1 MSRAAGAIAA
11 VVLAAAVVAA
21 APVPAAAA
29 GPCAGDAVWV
39 VVDFGDGR
47 APSSACVAVGG
58 RATGVDVLSARAAQL
73 GVPRPDYAPSG
84 FLCGIDGV
92 TPAGCLQ
99 PGAPFWS
106 YWLGGCGGWDYAA
119 VGPASRRARPDVA
132 EAWRL
137 QPAGAAEGDNP
148 PATAALCGAGGAPVG
163 GSGGG
168 AGSGAGSGGD
178 DGAAGAGAGAGASGT
193 GGPAGA
199 ADVGAAGAGV
209 PGVGAADADGAGDD
223 AAGVGPAD
231 GGASSTTIAG
241 RAAAIT
247 PGAARAAAARPT
259 AGSGNG
265 SIVGLLA
272 GLVVLGALGGAGV
285 VIARRRGAAGTGAG

>member
-178 DGAAGAGAGAGASGT
+178 DGAAGAGAGASGT